1 MTELEGCIKYHESLL
16 RQARVYM
23 EPGTL
28 AAEEATVKFLKEL
41 KRRIDHE

>member
-1 MTELEGCIKYHESLL
+1 MTELEGCIRYHEHLL

-28 AAEEATVKFLKEL
+28 AIELLTVKFLKEL
-41 KRRIDHE
+41 QRRIDYE